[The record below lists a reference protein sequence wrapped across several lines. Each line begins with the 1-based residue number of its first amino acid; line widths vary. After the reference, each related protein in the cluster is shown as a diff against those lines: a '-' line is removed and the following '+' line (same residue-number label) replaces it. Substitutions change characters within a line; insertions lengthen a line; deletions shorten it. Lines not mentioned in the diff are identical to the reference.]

1 MKKSDFGT
9 LLALVAGLVIAFLL
23 VDNVLK
29 KIKIAELQ
37 KEIDENENLT
47 KEIRNRL
54 KELMQNEKEVDPRI
68 ANELGQMIALLE
80 IKQDT
85 SAIFKLAKILEN
97 LLKELYKN
105 DKELRILAESNGRK
119 NPAFADYLQHAK
131 NNKLISSEDFHL
143 LSVLKIIR
151 NEEAHDL
158 DVHKERSRILAA
170 FVAGIGLVLSL
181 CAILKKKTIETT

>member
-9 LLALVAGLVIAFLL
+9 LLALVAGIVIAFLL

-37 KEIDENENLT
+37 QEIDENENLT

-54 KELMQNEKEVDPRI
+54 KELIQNNAEVDPRI

-85 SAIFKLAKILEN
+85 TAISKLAKILEN
-97 LLKELYKN
+97 LLKELYKE
-105 DKELRILAESNGRK
+105 DKELWVLAESNGRK
-119 NPAFADYLQHAK
+119 NPVFADYLQHAK
-131 NNKLISSEDFHL
+131 NNKIISPEDFHL

-158 DVHKERSRILAA
+158 DVHKEKSRILAA
-170 FVAGIGLVLSL
+170 FIAGLGLVLSL
-181 CAILKKKTIETT
+181 CTLLKKKTIETT

>member
-158 DVHKERSRILAA
+158 DVHKE
-170 FVAGIGLVLSL
+170 
-181 CAILKKKTIETT
+181 

>member
-158 DVHKERSRILAA
+158 DVHKEKSRILAA